1 METNIIESKTE
12 IDSLKITNKPTANI
26 RTNSNMN
33 SYTNNSL
40 SEFQQILYKLSD
52 LSIQIEILRAEI
64 NDLKNQRNFRPEL
77 ISPFQ
82 HTYRSSPQY
91 PYPNYI

>member
-1 METNIIESKTE
+1 METNIIESKTQ
-12 IDSLKITNKPTANI
+12 IDTLKITNKPTANI
-26 RTNSNMN
+26 KTNSN
-33 SYTNNSL
+33 TNNSL
-40 SEFQQILYKLSD
+40 SEFQQILYKLSN

-82 HTYRSSPQY
+82 HTYRSPPQC